1 MKGKL
6 KEDLISTGKF
16 SIMLLSSIFAIIL
29 MYLVKDR
36 TINDNSIWSG
46 IIACVTIVGLNVGL
60 FIIGKIL
67 E

>member
-1 MKGKL
+1 MKRKL
-6 KEDLISTGKF
+6 KEDLISTSKF
-16 SIMLLSSIFAIIL
+16 SIMLLSGIFAIIL
-29 MYLVKDR
+29 MYLVKDQ

>member
-1 MKGKL
+1 MKRKL

-16 SIMLLSSIFAIIL
+16 SIMLLSGIFAIIL
-29 MYLVKDR
+29 MYLVKDW

-46 IIACVTIVGLNVGL
+46 IITCVTIVGLNVGL